1 MRRSRLIVSVTTAVA
16 GLALLS
22 ACGQA
27 TETAAPLAVQPAANA
42 AAAADSGVKLTAVE
56 LPTIGQVLTDKDG
69 FTLYRFDK
77 DTAKPPKSNCD
88 GQCATTWPPVIAPAT
103 GEVEVQVVDPS
114 VVGKV
119 TRTDGTEQVTVG
131 GWAVYKYSKDT
142 QPGDAKGQ
150 AVGGT
155 WFGVTPTGTKA
166 GALAE
171 APSSDAPA
179 AENTKISAG
188 EIAGI
193 GPILTDQNGRTL
205 YLFQKDTK
213 KPSKSNCEGACAT
226 TWPPVIAKG
235 EVQLEGVDKK
245 LVGTVKRA
253 DGSDQVTVG
262 GWPVY
267 TYSKDTAPG
276 QANGQGVGGTW
287 FTIESRGCKSGTN
300 PA

>member
-1 MRRSRLIVSVTTAVA
+1 MRRTRLIVSVTTAVA

-27 TETAAPLAVQPAANA
+27 AETAAPLAVQPAANA
-42 AAAADSGVKLTAVE
+42 AAVAVDSVKLTAVE
-56 LPTIGQVLTDKDG
+56 VPDLGQVLTDKDG

-103 GEVEVQVVDPS
+103 GEVEVQGVDPS
-114 VVGKV
+114 LVGKV
-119 TRTDGTEQVTVG
+119 TRTDGSEQVTVG

-142 QPGDAKGQ
+142 APGDVKGQ

-155 WFGVTPTGTKA
+155 WYGVTPTGTKA
-166 GALAE
+166 GAPAAE
-171 APSSDAPA
+171 TTDAPA
-179 AENTKISAG
+179 GENTKISAG

-226 TWPPVIAKG
+226 TWPPVLLKG
-235 EVQLEGVDKK
+235 DIQLEGVDKNI
-245 LVGTVKRA
+245 VGSVKRA

-300 PA
+300 PS